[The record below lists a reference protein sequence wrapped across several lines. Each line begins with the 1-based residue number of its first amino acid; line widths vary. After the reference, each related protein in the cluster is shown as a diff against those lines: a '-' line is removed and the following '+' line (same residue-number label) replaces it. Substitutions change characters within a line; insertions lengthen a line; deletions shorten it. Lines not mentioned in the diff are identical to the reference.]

1 MATGGLV
8 GCVNRGLEDKVHS
21 HLIFQ
26 PVMSEHDS
34 RGDRRSLSRW
44 LAENFSAGSKF
55 LDVIN

>member
-8 GCVNRGLEDKVHS
+8 VCVNRGLEDKVHS

-26 PVMSEHDS
+26 PVMSELDS

-55 LDVIN
+55 LM